1 MSQIL
6 NEIEEDLKKDRFI
19 IFFKKYK
26 IIFIILFSLI
36 ILSIFFVVEKKII
49 FENRAKKYTQEYVII
64 LNLINNK
71 NIDEAKNKLEILKNS
86 KINIYK
92 VLAISKLLELSKDNK
107 NEQLSILDYAINA
120 NIDKNDKDL
129 FKIKKAL
136 LAFENLD
143 ETQFL
148 NLLNP
153 SDFKESPWRVLA
165 LEILGDFYLS
175 KGQKIKAKDIYNQAI
190 KISDIPE
197 IFKKDLEKKIKE
209 LNK

>member
-1 MSQIL
+1 MSQIF
-6 NEIEEDLKKDRFI
+6 NEIEEDLKQDKLINFL
-19 IFFKKYK
+19 KKYK
-26 IIFIILFSLI
+26 FILIIIFSLI
-36 ILSIFFVVEKKII
+36 LILIFFVVSKNII

-71 NIDEAKNKLEILKNS
+71 KIEEAKKKLEILKTS

-92 VLAISKLLELSKDNK
+92 VLAISKLLELSKENK
-107 NEQLSILDYAINA
+107 NEQISILDYAINS
-120 NIDKNDKDL
+120 NIEKNDKDL

-153 SDFKESPWRVLA
+153 SDFKESLWRVLA

-175 KGQKIKAKDIYNQAI
+175 KGQKIKAKDIYDQAI
-190 KISDIPE
+190 KIKDIPE
-197 IFKKDLEKKIKE
+197 IFQKDIEKKLK
-209 LNK
+209 N

>member
-26 IIFIILFSLI
+26 TIFIILFSLI
-36 ILSIFFVVEKKII
+36 ILSIFFAVGKNII

-64 LNLINNK
+64 INLINNK
-71 NIDEAKNKLEILKNS
+71 KIDEAKNKLEILKNS

-107 NEQLSILDYAINA
+107 NEQLSILDYAINS

-136 LAFENLD
+136 FAFENLD
-143 ETQFL
+143 EGQFL
-148 NLLNP
+148 NLLN
-153 SDFKESPWRVLA
+153 SNDFRESPWRVLA

>member
-36 ILSIFFVVEKKII
+36 ILSIFFVVGKKII

>member
-36 ILSIFFVVEKKII
+36 ILSIFFVVGKKII

-120 NIDKNDKDL
+120 SIDKNDKDL

>member
-1 MSQIL
+1 MTRP
-6 NEIEEDLKKDRFI
+6 KK
-19 IFFKKYK
+19 
-26 IIFIILFSLI
+26 
-36 ILSIFFVVEKKII
+36 
-49 FENRAKKYTQEYVII
+49 
-64 LNLINNK
+64 
-71 NIDEAKNKLEILKNS
+71 KLETLKTS

-92 VLAISKLLELSKDNK
+92 VLAISKLLELSKENK
-107 NEQLSILDYAINA
+107 NEQISILDYAISS
-120 NIDKNDKDL
+120 NIEKNDKDL

-175 KGQKIKAKDIYNQAI
+175 KGQKIKAKDIYDQAI
-190 KISDIPE
+190 KIKDIPE

-209 LNK
+209 LK